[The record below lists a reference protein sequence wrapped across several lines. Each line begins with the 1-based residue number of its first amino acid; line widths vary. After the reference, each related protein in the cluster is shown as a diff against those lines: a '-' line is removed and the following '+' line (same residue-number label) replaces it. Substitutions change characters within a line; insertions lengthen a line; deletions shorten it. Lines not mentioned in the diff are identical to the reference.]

1 MSKPTK
7 DEEALIELTKN
18 ALSEVLGREP
28 SKQEVWRVHAGFKR
42 MAFMLLEH
50 LDHIK
55 KYENKNIDDEDL
67 PQDSQ
72 EIESK
77 TFDEE
82 RTLAEEGEHSE

>member
-7 DEEALIELTKN
+7 DEEALIELTKY
-18 ALSEVLGREP
+18 ALSDVLGREP

-55 KYENKNIDDEDL
+55 KYENQNIDDTDL
-67 PQDSQ
+67 PEDSQ
-72 EIESK
+72 ETEPEASH
-77 TFDEE
+77 EE
-82 RTLAEEGEHSE
+82 IPLGKEGEHIE

>member
-1 MSKPTK
+1 M
-7 DEEALIELTKN
+7 ELTKN
-18 ALSEVLGREP
+18 ALSDVLGREP

-55 KYENKNIDDEDL
+55 KYENQNLDDEDL

-82 RTLAEEGEHSE
+82 RTLGEEGEHSE

>member
-55 KYENKNIDDEDL
+55 KYENQNIDDEDL

-82 RTLAEEGEHSE
+82 RTLGEEGEHSE